1 MKKKFNVNNASIG
14 GGTMKN
20 LLFILAVA
28 ALLGA
33 QASPAAAHSA
43 LLNCFDNADGTFT
56 CQGGY
61 SDGSSA
67 TGDPEQATGGF
78 FGIVRRWGRSFRRG
92 TRRFSCALEGGLRP
106 VIRLSG
112 RQDVKDGRKDRA
124 YREPL
129 AAQSG
134 HYGKEC
140 RARDALSH
148 MRAGVFPEPGEQT
161 IPVSV

>member
-1 MKKKFNVNNASIG
+1 MKKKFNVNNTSMG

-67 TGDPEQATGGF
+67 TGIRIVVRDSSGVVLQEARLDSNSEVTLNRPQGDFSVFFDGGA
-78 FGIVRRWGRSFRRG
+78 GHSVEVRGDSLVR
-92 TRRFSCALEGGLRP
+92 
-106 VIRLSG
+106 
-112 RQDVKDGRKDRA
+112 
-124 YREPL
+124 
-129 AAQSG
+129 
-134 HYGKEC
+134 
-140 RARDALSH
+140 
-148 MRAGVFPEPGEQT
+148 
-161 IPVSV
+161 

>member
-67 TGDPEQATGGF
+67 TGIRIVVRDSSGVVLQEARLDSSSEVTLNRPQGDFSVLFDGGA
-78 FGIVRRWGRSFRRG
+78 GHSVEVRGDSLVR
-92 TRRFSCALEGGLRP
+92 
-106 VIRLSG
+106 
-112 RQDVKDGRKDRA
+112 
-124 YREPL
+124 
-129 AAQSG
+129 
-134 HYGKEC
+134 
-140 RARDALSH
+140 
-148 MRAGVFPEPGEQT
+148 
-161 IPVSV
+161 

>member
-1 MKKKFNVNNASIG
+1 MKKKFNVNNTSMG

-67 TGDPEQATGGF
+67 TGIRIVVWDSSGVVLQEARLDSNSEVTLNRPQGDFSVLFDGGA
-78 FGIVRRWGRSFRRG
+78 GHSVEVRGDSLVR
-92 TRRFSCALEGGLRP
+92 
-106 VIRLSG
+106 
-112 RQDVKDGRKDRA
+112 
-124 YREPL
+124 
-129 AAQSG
+129 
-134 HYGKEC
+134 
-140 RARDALSH
+140 
-148 MRAGVFPEPGEQT
+148 
-161 IPVSV
+161 

>member
-1 MKKKFNVNNASIG
+1 
-14 GGTMKN
+14 MKN

-67 TGDPEQATGGF
+67 TGIRIVVRDSSGVVVQEARLDSNSEVTLNRPQGDFSVLFDGGA
-78 FGIVRRWGRSFRRG
+78 GHSVEVRGDSLVR
-92 TRRFSCALEGGLRP
+92 
-106 VIRLSG
+106 
-112 RQDVKDGRKDRA
+112 
-124 YREPL
+124 
-129 AAQSG
+129 
-134 HYGKEC
+134 
-140 RARDALSH
+140 
-148 MRAGVFPEPGEQT
+148 
-161 IPVSV
+161 